1 MVRRAVVVM
10 LAAWCARAQA
20 GGLVIGGGSP
30 RAIGRA
36 GAGTVG
42 DDGGGALLVDPAAM
56 ARRDSTRIQLAGAL
70 VERGTSWQ
78 SAAPGAPD
86 ARDQQGPSYLPL
98 VAAVVAVHGWLVGA
112 AAMTSYVDERALPS
126 PATQD
131 PAQLASAY
139 DYRYAGIAGAL
150 RRDTVTVGVARRV
163 GDSLAFGIAVAGSR
177 VALSESRAV
186 WAGFS
191 GREAIGDASHDV
203 DVAIA
208 ASDDLE
214 PSVIAGVLVAPP
226 DTRLELAASAGWRR
240 AARLSGQ
247 VAASGPTLGN
257 GPPGVQVTSS
267 SPAARLALTEPVE
280 LHGGA
285 RWLGDRWEAELDGN
299 LWLLPPSARAPVWQ
313 IAGVQVVDVAT
324 RDSKPLAA
332 LPSRA
337 SQITHGDV
345 RAAVDVEVI
354 SGFLWA
360 TAGYAYATA
369 STDAAHLSPTFGDL
383 GGHTVALGLE
393 ASSGGFTVAL
403 GWSHTWAPST
413 EVDASAWRLDN
424 PFRAGDGPVL
434 PGRYSGGIDLIGV
447 AVDADLGGAP

>member
-1 MVRRAVVVM
+1 
-10 LAAWCARAQA
+10 
-20 GGLVIGGGSP
+20 
-30 RAIGRA
+30 
-36 GAGTVG
+36 
-42 DDGGGALLVDPAAM
+42 
-56 ARRDSTRIQLAGAL
+56 
-70 VERGTSWQ
+70 
-78 SAAPGAPD
+78 
-86 ARDQQGPSYLPL
+86 
-98 VAAVVAVHGWLVGA
+98 
-112 AAMTSYVDERALPS
+112 
-126 PATQD
+126 
-131 PAQLASAY
+131 
-139 DYRYAGIAGAL
+139 
-150 RRDTVTVGVARRV
+150 
-163 GDSLAFGIAVAGSR
+163 
-177 VALSESRAV
+177 
-186 WAGFS
+186 
-191 GREAIGDASHDV
+191 
-203 DVAIA
+203 
-208 ASDDLE
+208 
-214 PSVIAGVLVAPP
+214 
-226 DTRLELAASAGWRR
+226 
-240 AARLSGQ
+240 
-247 VAASGPTLGN
+247 
-257 GPPGVQVTSS
+257 
-267 SPAARLALTEPVE
+267 
-280 LHGGA
+280 
-285 RWLGDRWEAELDGN
+285 
-299 LWLLPPSARAPVWQ
+299 
-313 IAGVQVVDVAT
+313 VQVVDVAT